1 MSTII
6 KYNGKNPFL
15 FDSEQYSPLISRDTT
30 ITQLDQRWNS
40 VDRYV
45 LNGSVHACGGF
56 SKLLEYQRQII
67 NGFNADYKTL
77 EIDQETDFYNS
88 NDTFSNWVVLGTGA
102 KSIIQSEM
110 LVGATLIGDGVEL
123 SGYPI
128 VSGKRY
134 RIIFRTDQGG
144 GSNEFA
150 LRVGSQI
157 ITNLS
162 FQTDYDLTFTAT
174 DSGDLEIF
182 QEFSVVGQIEIVN
195 FSIKNVE
202 EVWSRD
208 FCKVLSINFPENN
221 YSSILPFS
229 ITLECYPKD
238 FFKSNY
244 YVINPVDSWVFTE
257 NKNQTLNVTRQIGAK
272 GLRDGKQGIEN
283 AKSFVLAQKEINKI
297 SPTFLC
303 RDYNLCLENSSETI
317 NRITGEYSLNQSF
330 IADINKKTT
339 NILRYTVDESDSGD
353 GIVSV
358 SISGDLKGCK
368 NLNFEQLRTEFNTLS
383 IFSLANQVYN
393 IDGSKYLNPNP
404 ISESISENE
413 KDRVINFNYTFDN
426 QQKSNIYVKFSV
438 AIDESLES
446 IKTTVY
452 GEIKGNKKYK
462 VTFQEIQDKYNTFNP
477 FPYALDVFNTYVSIF
492 NNKGVLYPNII
503 QKSKTEIPF
512 NKAIKFSYTYKN
524 NKTNEDNIFKN
535 FNSSASITPATNK
548 FAEKTYIDNKIL
560 VVNLNSYNRCNIS
573 ISGSATSKKG
583 VSKATVIS
591 NIESKVLNL
600 FNEYGKPTREV
611 LESKNIKN
619 SFDDK
624 NWNYS
629 FSWSFENSVIHNTDY
644 TTVNVSSYI

>member
-257 NKNQTLNVTRQIGAK
+257 NKDQTLNVTREIGAK

-512 NKAIKFSYTYKN
+512 NKAIKFSYTYTN

-600 FNEYGKPTREV
+600 FNEYGKSTRAV

>member
-102 KSIIQSEM
+102 KSIIQSGM
-110 LVGATLIGDGVEL
+110 LVGTTLIGDGVEL

-512 NKAIKFSYTYKN
+512 NKAIKFSYTYTN

-600 FNEYGKPTREV
+600 FNEYGKPTRAV

>member
-512 NKAIKFSYTYKN
+512 NKAIKFSYTYTN

>member
-257 NKNQTLNVTRQIGAK
+257 NKDQTLNVTREIGAK

-512 NKAIKFSYTYKN
+512 NKTIKFSYTYTN

-600 FNEYGKPTREV
+600 FNEYGKSTRAV

>member
-134 RIIFRTDQGG
+134 RIIFRTDQGA

-512 NKAIKFSYTYKN
+512 NKAIKFSYTYTN

>member
-134 RIIFRTDQGG
+134 RIIFRTDQGA

>member
-102 KSIIQSEM
+102 KSIIQSRM

-512 NKAIKFSYTYKN
+512 NKAIKFSYTYTN

-600 FNEYGKPTREV
+600 FNEYGKPTRAV

>member
-512 NKAIKFSYTYKN
+512 NKAIKFSYTYTN

-600 FNEYGKPTREV
+600 FNEYGKPTRAV

>member
-134 RIIFRTDQGG
+134 RIIFRTDQGA

-512 NKAIKFSYTYKN
+512 NKAIKFSYTYTN

-600 FNEYGKPTREV
+600 FNEYGKPTRAV

>member
-446 IKTTVY
+446 IKSTVY

-600 FNEYGKPTREV
+600 FNEYGKPTRAV